1 MELGTGIWDLGTGC
15 DDERGWIRIWGQTNY
30 IDGKWTPAGELLLA
44 NKGKRWVGENMNVG
58 RKED

>member
-1 MELGTGIWDLGTGC
+1 MRTRGVGAGIWDLGTGC

-44 NKGKRWVGENMNVG
+44 NKGRGGWG
-58 RKED
+58 RT